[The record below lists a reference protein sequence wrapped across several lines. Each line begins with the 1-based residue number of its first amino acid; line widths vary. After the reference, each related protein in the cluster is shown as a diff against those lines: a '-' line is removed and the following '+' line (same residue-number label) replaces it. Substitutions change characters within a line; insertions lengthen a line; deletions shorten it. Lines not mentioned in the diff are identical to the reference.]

1 MLVNDTYT
9 RANKWLFSD
18 CQHHHHQ
25 LMFYSRFTSNYGF
38 RRTGELFDITV
49 IVDKTESE
57 LHTYGVFIKLRRFEN
72 FLIQR
77 KIYDL

>member
-1 MLVNDTYT
+1 
-9 RANKWLFSD
+9 
-18 CQHHHHQ
+18 
-25 LMFYSRFTSNYGF
+25 MFYSRFTSNYGF